1 MEFAALAER
10 AERLAA
16 IDGDIETTLA
26 AADLLADAGSAG
38 DADAADDE
46 SDDDLS
52 VVTRFLLGRVF
63 PAHDTRTLDVGPA
76 LCREAI
82 ARAAGRNV
90 SASDVEERLAARGE
104 IGAVAAAYDF
114 GGQQGLA
121 AYGGGRDA
129 LTVAAVDERLRELAA
144 ESGDGSES
152 RKRDALFGLFT
163 RCSPSEAAFLARLVL
178 GEMRLGVGEG
188 TVRDAVAE
196 AFLAPDPDDAGDD
209 DASDDDSDDDAD
221 GDDASDDDANGD
233 DDSDGPALRASDEAV
248 AAVERA
254 LQVTNDYGRVAV
266 RARDEGIEG
275 LRAESLRVGRP
286 VQAMLAQAGTATDAV
301 DSFGEVAVET
311 KFDGARVQVHYAP
324 DGTAPADADASD
336 RDDVAL
342 GPRLYSRNMDDVT
355 EALPEIVEYV
365 AERVDVPVILD
376 GEVVAVDDAGDP
388 LPFQEV
394 LRRFRRKHDVD
405 RMRETVS
412 LRLHAF
418 DCLHADGDDLLD
430 EPLRVRHERLRAA
443 LGDAAA
449 DLTLADD
456 PDAIAAA
463 ERDAL
468 DAGHE
473 GVMLKSPEAAYTPGN
488 RGRDWLKRKPDVETL
503 DAVVVGAEWGEGR
516 RAELFGT
523 FLLAVRDEGVA
534 SDAPDRDAF
543 TSDASGG
550 DALDDA
556 ADLLPP
562 GYATV
567 GKVATGITDEAL
579 GDLTER
585 LEPHV
590 VGESGTTVAFD
601 PVLVIEVGYEEIQTS
616 PTYSAGYALR
626 FPRFVGVREDKSVDD
641 ADSLARVRRLAG
653 DD

>member
-10 AERLAA
+10 AEGVAA
-16 IDGDIETTLA
+16 NDGDIETTLA
-26 AADLLADAGSAG
+26 VADLLADAGAVESAENG
-38 DADAADDE
+38 E
-46 SDDDLS
+46 NGENGGPNDDLP
-52 VVTRFLLGRVF
+52 VVARFLLGRVF

-82 ARAAGRNV
+82 ARAAGPNV
-90 SASDVEERLAARGE
+90 SAADVEDRLAERGE

-114 GGQQGLA
+114 GGQRGLA
-121 AYGGGRDA
+121 SFGGGRDA
-129 LTVAAVDERLRELAA
+129 LTVAAVDEGLRGLAA
-144 ESGDGSES
+144 ETGDGSES

-163 RCSPSEAAFLARLVL
+163 RCSPTEAAFLARLVL

-188 TVRDAVAE
+188 TVRDATAE
-196 AFLAPDPDDAGDD
+196 AFLSPKSGSDA
-209 DASDDDSDDDAD
+209 ADAD
-221 GDDASDDDANGD
+221 ATD
-233 DDSDGPALRASDEAV
+233 DGPELVAPETAV

-275 LRAESLRVGRP
+275 LREESLRVGRP

-301 DSFGEVAVET
+301 DAFDEVAVET

-324 DGTAPADADASD
+324 GGAATDATDATDGHSTDGD
-336 RDDVAL
+336 AL

-365 AERVDVPVILD
+365 ADRVDVPVILD
-376 GEVVAVDDAGDP
+376 GEVVAVDDDGDP

-394 LRRFRRKHDVD
+394 LRRFRRKHDVE

-430 EPLRVRHERLRAA
+430 EPLRVRHERLREV
-443 LGDAAA
+443 LPDAAA
-449 DLTLADD
+449 DLTLAAD
-456 PDAIAAA
+456 PDAVAA
-463 ERDAL
+463 EERVAL

-473 GVMLKSPEAAYTPGN
+473 GVMLKNPEAAYTPGD

-523 FLLAVRDEGVA
+523 FLLAVREGG
-534 SDAPDRDAF
+534 DAGDTPDRDV
-543 TSDASGG
+543 SDP
-550 DALDDA
+550 DA
-556 ADLLPP
+556 ADLVPA

-579 GDLTER
+579 ADLTER
-585 LEPHV
+585 LEPLV
-590 VGESGTTVAFD
+590 VDESGTTVAFD
-601 PVLVIEVGYEEIQTS
+601 PELVVEVGYEEIQRS

-626 FPRFVGVREDKSVDD
+626 FPRFVGVREDKGVDD

>member
-10 AERLAA
+10 AERVAA
-16 IDGDIETTLA
+16 NDGDIETTLA
-26 AADLLADAGSAG
+26 VADLLADAGADG
-38 DADAADDE
+38 GEADEDAD
-46 SDDDLS
+46 DLP
-52 VVTRFLLGRVF
+52 VVVRFLLGRVF

-82 ARAAGRNV
+82 ARAAGQNV
-90 SASDVEERLAARGE
+90 SAGDVEGRLAERGE
-104 IGAVAAAYDF
+104 IGAVAAEYDF
-114 GGQQGLA
+114 GGQRGLA
-121 AYGGGRDA
+121 AFGAGRDA
-129 LTVAAVDERLRELAA
+129 LTVAELDAELRDLAA
-144 ESGDGSES
+144 ASGEGSES

-163 RCSPSEAAFLARLVL
+163 RCSQGESAFLARLVL

-196 AFLAPDPDDAGDD
+196 AFLVRDKEPESADAEAADEPRLAAPED
-209 DASDDDSDDDAD
+209 
-221 GDDASDDDANGD
+221 
-233 DDSDGPALRASDEAV
+233 AV

-266 RARDEGIEG
+266 RARDEGLAG
-275 LRAESLRVGRP
+275 LREESLRVGRP

-301 DSFGEVAVET
+301 DAFGEVAVET
-311 KFDGARVQVHYAP
+311 KFDGARVQVHYDPGA
-324 DGTAPADADASD
+324 DGDS
-336 RDDVAL
+336 AL
-342 GPRLYSRNMDDVT
+342 GPQLYSRNMDDVT

-365 AERVDVPVILD
+365 AERVDVPAILD
-376 GEVVAVDDAGDP
+376 GEVVAVDEEGNP

-405 RMRETVS
+405 RMREAVS

-430 EPLRVRHERLRAA
+430 RPLRDRHERLRRV
-443 LGDAAA
+443 LPDAAA

-456 PDAIAAA
+456 PRAIEAA
-463 ERDAL
+463 ERAAL

-473 GVMLKSPEAAYTPGN
+473 GVMLKNPEAAYTPGD

-523 FLLAVRDEGVA
+523 FLLAVRAED
-534 SDAPDRDAF
+534 DARDARDRDAA
-543 TSDASGG
+543 DR
-550 DALDDA
+550 DD
-556 ADLLPP
+556 DLAPA

-579 GDLTER
+579 ADLTER
-585 LEPHV
+585 LEPLV
-590 VGESGTTVAFD
+590 VDETGTTVAFD
-601 PVLVIEVGYEEIQTS
+601 PELVVEVGYEEIQTS

-626 FPRFVGVREDKSVDD
+626 FPRFVGVREDKGVDD

>member
-10 AERLAA
+10 AERVAA
-16 IDGDIETTLA
+16 NDGDIETTLA
-26 AADLLADAGSAG
+26 VADLLADAGAGG
-38 DADAADDE
+38 DADGDEEGGGEGDGSADD
-46 SDDDLS
+46 LP
-52 VVTRFLLGRVF
+52 VVVRFLLGRVF

-82 ARAAGRNV
+82 ARAAGPNV
-90 SASDVEERLAARGE
+90 AAADVEDRLAERGE

-114 GGQQGLA
+114 GGQRGLA
-121 AYGGGRDA
+121 AFGGGRDA
-129 LTVAAVDERLRELAA
+129 LTVAALDEELRGLAA

-163 RCSPSEAAFLARLVL
+163 RCSPSESAFLARLVL

-196 AFLAPDPDDAGDD
+196 AFLAPPGASGEADEEGSSEDDPELYAPED
-209 DASDDDSDDDAD
+209 
-221 GDDASDDDANGD
+221 
-233 DDSDGPALRASDEAV
+233 AV

-266 RARDEGIEG
+266 RARDEGLAG
-275 LRAESLRVGRP
+275 LREESLRVGRP
-286 VQAMLAQAGTATDAV
+286 VQAMLAQAGTATDAL
-301 DSFGEVAVET
+301 DAFGEVAVET
-311 KFDGARVQVHYAP
+311 KFDGARVQVHYDPGADGGSEGGGGDATDGEAP
-324 DGTAPADADASD
+324 EDDGDAAI
-336 RDDVAL
+336 

-365 AERVDVPVILD
+365 AERVDAPVILD
-376 GEVVAVDDAGDP
+376 GEVVAVGDDGDP

-430 EPLRVRHERLRAA
+430 EPLRVRHDRLREV
-443 LGDAAA
+443 LPDAAA

-456 PDAIAAA
+456 AEAIAAA
-463 ERDAL
+463 ERAAL

-473 GVMLKSPEAAYTPGN
+473 GVMLKNPDAAYTPGD

-523 FLLAVRDEGVA
+523 FLLAVREEGDA
-534 SDAPDRDAF
+534 SEAPDRSAGDRDA
-543 TSDASGG
+543 
-550 DALDDA
+550 DDPA
-556 ADLLPP
+556 PA

-579 GDLTER
+579 ADLTER

-590 VGESGTTVAFD
+590 VREEGTTVAFD
-601 PVLVIEVGYEEIQTS
+601 PELVVEVGYEEIQAS

-626 FPRFVGVREDKSVDD
+626 FPRFVGVREDKGVDD